1 MEDIESV
8 MESVVVFGGERNM
21 TVVSKG
27 NDLKLFFDVLV
38 DRVGVVEIKPINSR
52 RMGKLDDEDLNA

>member
-1 MEDIESV
+1 

-27 NDLKLFFDVLV
+27 NDVKLFFDILV
-38 DRVGVVEIKPINSR
+38 DRVGVVESKLINSS